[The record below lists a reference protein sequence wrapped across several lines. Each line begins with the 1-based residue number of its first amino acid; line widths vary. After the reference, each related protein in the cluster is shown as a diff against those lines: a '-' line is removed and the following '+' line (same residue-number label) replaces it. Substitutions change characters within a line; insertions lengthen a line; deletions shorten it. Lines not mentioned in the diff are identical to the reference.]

1 MVMQQFSDW
10 RQRYRMEKKKK
21 VLEKKGEEE
30 T

>member
-10 RQRYRMEKKKK
+10 RQRYRMEKKK